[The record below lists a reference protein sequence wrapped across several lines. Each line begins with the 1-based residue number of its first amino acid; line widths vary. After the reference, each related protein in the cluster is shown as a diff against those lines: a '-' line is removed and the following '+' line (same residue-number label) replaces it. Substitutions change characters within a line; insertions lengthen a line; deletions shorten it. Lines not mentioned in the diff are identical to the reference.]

1 MKLVLRHACC
11 HVFNKHLTLFGG
23 GGGVVF
29 RYQKLVYFA
38 LVNTSILVM
47 CLDITYLLPQ

>member
-23 GGGVVF
+23 GGGGLPLS
-29 RYQKLVYFA
+29 K
-38 LVNTSILVM
+38 T
-47 CLDITYLLPQ
+47 CLFCISEHFYSRNVP